1 MGTIL
6 FIFQIQLMT
15 MSPEDLRHIY
25 EIEEGLEHRILSKI
39 QTSSSFHLF
48 MEALKRSVI
57 RGLDY
62 KELVHIF

>member
-1 MGTIL
+1 
-6 FIFQIQLMT
+6 MT

>member
-1 MGTIL
+1 
-6 FIFQIQLMT
+6 MT

-39 QTSSSFHLF
+39 QTSPSFHSF
-48 MEALKRSVI
+48 MEALKRNVI